1 MITVVELIALT
12 FLQFHLPGIEGLRY
26 DRPSRY
32 RPTYLDVPKTTL
44 YNQEQKSPMRLK
56 DLSRNIQF
64 Y

>member
-1 MITVVELIALT
+1 MALT

-26 DRPSRY
+26 DKPSRY
-32 RPTYLDVPKTTL
+32 RPTHRDVPNTTL

-56 DLSRNIQF
+56 DLSSKIQF